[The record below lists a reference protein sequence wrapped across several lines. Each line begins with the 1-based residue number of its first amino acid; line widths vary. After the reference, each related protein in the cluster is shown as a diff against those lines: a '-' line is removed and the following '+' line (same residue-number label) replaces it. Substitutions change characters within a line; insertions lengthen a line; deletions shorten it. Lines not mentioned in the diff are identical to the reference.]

1 LSRASQ
7 GRQAAPKA
15 PLDCPAIR
23 RPNATMGAYNNLN
36 LKGRLRLYFLGVFFG
51 LGSFVWGYNIGI
63 ISTLYV
69 SPGWIK
75 ALHNPSAAQKGLITA
90 IYYLGTWLTYV
101 FLSSTLSDK
110 LGRRYAAFIGAFV
123 SAVGTAI
130 QTGANG
136 SGGYAMMIV
145 GRIICGVGNALI
157 STNVPMYL
165 SEIAPATLRGSLVVM
180 NHIGMT
186 TGLSIGFWSGYGFR
200 HWTNVHSFTEAWRFS
215 YSLQFI
221 PTLIFCV
228 GLPFVPE
235 TPRWLL
241 EHSRIEEARK
251 ALQFLRGYDNN
262 PEVVED
268 ELTDVRENME
278 LHSSIYKASWRELF
292 TQRNLF
298 ARLWRASLLQ
308 FMAQMCGSTAIK
320 YYLPSNFL
328 ALGLGE
334 ELSLLASGIESTLK
348 IGCTIIASLVIDRL
362 GRRRTLLWE
371 VYPNNENRAAV
382 YTCVVF
388 IFVFSL
394 GYSLSFGPNTW
405 VYGSE
410 IFPTNMRAKGLSIS
424 ASAGSIG
431 SIVVGQVWPVAQA
444 NIGSR
449 GYYIFFSFNF
459 ACIILLYFFFPET
472 KGKTLEELDNLFG
485 KVDQSF
491 QDPERDG
498 NVTKI
503 DEHADPKEL
512 KI

>member
-1 LSRASQ
+1 
-7 GRQAAPKA
+7 
-15 PLDCPAIR
+15 
-23 RPNATMGAYNNLN
+23 M
-36 LKGRLRLYFLGVFFG
+36 
-51 LGSFVWGYNIGI
+51 
-63 ISTLYV
+63 
-69 SPGWIK
+69 
-75 ALHNPSAAQKGLITA
+75 
-90 IYYLGTWLTYV
+90 
-101 FLSSTLSDK
+101 
-110 LGRRYAAFIGAFV
+110 
-123 SAVGTAI
+123 
-130 QTGANG
+130 
-136 SGGYAMMIV
+136 
-145 GRIICGVGNALI
+145 
-157 STNVPMYL
+157 
-165 SEIAPATLRGSLVVM
+165 
-180 NHIGMT
+180 
-186 TGLSIGFWSGYGFR
+186 
-200 HWTNVHSFTEAWRFS
+200 
-215 YSLQFI
+215 
-221 PTLIFCV
+221 

-362 GRRRTLLWE
+362 GRRRTLLWGTVAMTIALLLNGVLPE

-459 ACIILLYFFFPET
+459 ACIIVST
-472 KGKTLEELDNLFG
+472 
-485 KVDQSF
+485 
-491 QDPERDG
+491 QDKSP
-498 NVTKI
+498 NANFLI
-503 DEHADPKEL
+503 C
-512 KI
+512 